1 LSFFLLW
8 FFGVYLFFEIFL
20 GIING
25 MKLIRKITS
34 SGKYSKVIVIPR
46 EFLRALS
53 WRQNQN
59 LELELDEVGKRIIVK
74 DSKGK

>member
-1 LSFFLLW
+1 
-8 FFGVYLFFEIFL
+8 LFFFKIL
-20 GIING
+20 VIING

-46 EFLRALS
+46 EFLRTLS

-59 LELELDEVGKRIIVK
+59 LELELDE
-74 DSKGK
+74 KGKKIIIRDAKDK

>member
-1 LSFFLLW
+1 
-8 FFGVYLFFEIFL
+8 
-20 GIING
+20 

-46 EFLRALS
+46 EFLKSLS

-59 LELELDEVGKRIIVK
+59 LELELDKKEKKIIIRDAK
-74 DSKGK
+74 DK

>member
-1 LSFFLLW
+1 
-8 FFGVYLFFEIFL
+8 
-20 GIING
+20 

-46 EFLRALS
+46 EFLKTLG

-59 LELELDEVGKRIIVK
+59 LDLELDEKGKRIIIK
-74 DSKGK
+74 DSKE

>member
-1 LSFFLLW
+1 
-8 FFGVYLFFEIFL
+8 
-20 GIING
+20 

-46 EFLRALS
+46 EFLKALS

-59 LELELDEVGKRIIVK
+59 LELEMDE
-74 DSKGK
+74 KGKKIIIRDATDK

>member
-1 LSFFLLW
+1 MFM
-8 FFGVYLFFEIFL
+8 

-25 MKLIRKITS
+25 MKLTRKITS

-46 EFLRALS
+46 EFLRVLS

-59 LELELDEVGKRIIVK
+59 LELELDEKRKRIIITDAK
-74 DSKGK
+74 NK

>member
-1 LSFFLLW
+1 MFM
-8 FFGVYLFFEIFL
+8 
-20 GIING
+20 GIINS

-46 EFLRALS
+46 EFLEALS